1 MDIEH
6 KSVLRRKD
14 NMKRIIENS
23 LIILTACMLMFCL
36 ISRLYTGKED
46 EKEIYRFKQKEA
58 NVSAEDPNDTAVS
71 SEDEAPETES
81 VTKTF
86 VSDEDEHDP
95 TGLEKSSR
103 VKIGMFTLS
112 YNRKSVEIGRGIDD
126 KTLSRMPGWD
136 AGSALPGGK
145 GVCVIYGHRNREHL
159 RLLKGIKEGETISI
173 SFDGKE
179 SVYTVTDTDVMS
191 GGKKTDIP
199 FLDGR
204 YILISTCYP
213 FRYTGH
219 APKKLV
225 VLGKM
230 E

>member
-1 MDIEH
+1 MDIEY
-6 KSVLRRKD
+6 KSVLRIKYY
-14 NMKRIIENS
+14 MKRIIENS
-23 LIILTACMLMFCL
+23 LIILTAGMLMFCL
-36 ISRLYTGKED
+36 FSRLYTGKED
-46 EKEIYRFKQKEA
+46 EKEIYRFKREEPI
-58 NVSAEDPNDTAVS
+58 VSAEDSNDTAVS
-71 SEDEAPETES
+71 SEDEAPETGS

-103 VKIGMFTLS
+103 VKTGMFTLS

-126 KTLSRMPGWD
+126 NTLSRMPGWYED
-136 AGSALPGGK
+136 SALPGEQ

-159 RLLKGIKEGETISI
+159 RLLKGIKEGDTVRL
-173 SFDGKE
+173 SFSGKD
-179 SVYTVTDTDVMS
+179 YDYIITDTEIIS
-191 GGKKTDIP
+191 GDIKTDIA
-199 FLDGR
+199 LLEGR

-225 VLGKM
+225 IVGKM
-230 E
+230 Q

>member
-6 KSVLRRKD
+6 GSILGRKD
-14 NMKRIIENS
+14 NMKRIIENI
-23 LIILTACMLMFCL
+23 LIVLTAGMLMFCL
-36 ISRLYTGKED
+36 FSELFIGKED
-46 EKEIYRFKQKEA
+46 QKEIYRSKWEEA
-58 NVSAEDPNDTAVS
+58 DVNAPDLNDTAVS
-71 SEDEAPETES
+71 SEDEAPETGS
-81 VTKTF
+81 VRKAVERGEAEYEPFREENGRQGKTY
-86 VSDEDEHDP
+86 
-95 TGLEKSSR
+95 
-103 VKIGMFTLS
+103 IFTLS
-112 YNRKSVEIGRGIDD
+112 YNGKTVDIGRGVDD
-126 KTLSRMPGWD
+126 KSLSRMPGWYED
-136 AGSALPGGK
+136 SVLPGEK

-225 VLGKM
+225 ILGKM